1 MTPANAPVSA
11 RPFAIDLPWL
21 QFACGFLAHPTHV
34 ASICPSSRRLQR
46 QIATLPA
53 VRRARTIV
61 ELGPGLGETT
71 RALLAELPP
80 GAQLLAIE
88 IVPQFV
94 RQLREI
100 RDQRLRAAEGSALE
114 LARLLGE
121 HRFTRPDVIV
131 SGIPFSAISPQQGR
145 ALVSTIHESL
155 APGGTFI
162 AYQLRDRICELAA
175 DHFGDPQVTFV
186 PWNLPPLWIYQWT
199 KSGSVEE
206 LGRHCR
212 TAALARL

>member
-1 MTPANAPVSA
+1 MTSTDAPARA
-11 RPFAIDLPWL
+11 FATDSPWL
-21 QFACGFLAHPTHV
+21 QFVCGFLAYPAHV

-53 VRRARTIV
+53 VRRARSVV

-80 GAQLLAIE
+80 SARLLAIE

-94 RQLREI
+94 MQLREI
-100 RDQRLRAAEGSALE
+100 QDQRLLAIEGSALE
-114 LARLLGE
+114 LGRLLGE
-121 HRFTRPDVIV
+121 HTFPQPDVIV
-131 SGIPFSAISPQQGR
+131 SGIPFSAISPSQGR
-145 ALVSTIHESL
+145 ELVHSIHTTL
-155 APGGTFI
+155 AAGGTFV

-186 PWNLPPLWIYQWT
+186 PWNLPPLRIFQWT
-199 KSGSVEE
+199 KPD
-206 LGRHCR
+206 
-212 TAALARL
+212 ARA